1 MEEIHE
7 TETITECG
15 SDIMNTSWVMG
26 DGDPLDNVL
35 RDMALSDIGVPLDV
49 QSYVRSEWLS
59 AWQRDTSWL
68 QRHFCKVIDG
78 RGAADDG
85 RDEARCDEDERRALA
100 RARCLLFFDF
110 SVSSSVTT
118 HETRHAPFLS

>member
-1 MEEIHE
+1 MFRNYRVWQRHLRIF
-7 TETITECG
+7 
-15 SDIMNTSWVMG
+15 MNTSWVMG
-26 DGDPLDNVL
+26 DGDPLDDAL
-35 RDMALSDIGVPLDV
+35 RDMALSDIGVPLGV

-85 RDEARCDEDERRALA
+85 REALDELRTMLDR
-100 RARCLLFFDF
+100 
-110 SVSSSVTT
+110 
-118 HETRHAPFLS
+118 